1 MKEIEKDGNDTVDI
15 IKCPHCEHLMGY
27 DDLEIGELSGNFDM
41 KCEKCKKAFNVDF
54 TSMFYFTTKN
64 RGRRVII
71 YILAALFMF
80 NSVALL
86 IWVCFT
92 ESRIQNGNKKNRGKE
107 DGCDRTTFIPS
118 SCGFEGS
125 P

>member
-54 TSMFYFTTKN
+54 TSMFYFTTKK
-64 RGRRVII
+64 I
-71 YILAALFMF
+71 
-80 NSVALL
+80 
-86 IWVCFT
+86 
-92 ESRIQNGNKKNRGKE
+92 
-107 DGCDRTTFIPS
+107 
-118 SCGFEGS
+118 EGAE
-125 P
+125 